1 MVTKEHFYHVGAKEA
16 NRNAVFEALITN
28 FITPQSFLINS
39 FDPQKCSKSLSIA
52 AVSKQIKM
60 AS

>member
-1 MVTKEHFYHVGAKEA
+1 MGAKEA